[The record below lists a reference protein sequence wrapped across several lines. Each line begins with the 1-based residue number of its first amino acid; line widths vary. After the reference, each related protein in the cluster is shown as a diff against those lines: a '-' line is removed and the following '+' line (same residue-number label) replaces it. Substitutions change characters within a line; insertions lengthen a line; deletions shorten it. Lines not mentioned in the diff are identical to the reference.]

1 MSSDWVEER
10 ADVLKQMALMQQSM
24 MTMSADITSL
34 RATLTQ
40 VLGELKMRS
49 DTTGGQ
55 VGSMQLECARR
66 GERTE
71 HTAVRVAEH
80 DKRLD
85 LVEEA
90 VASIKPWLK
99 AASFIGA
106 SVGAALIGLLWA
118 VLTGSAQIIFH

>member
-1 MSSDWVEER
+1 MSDWVDER
-10 ADVLKQMALMQQSM
+10 VDVLKQMALMQQSM
-24 MTMSADITSL
+24 TTMAADITSL

-49 DTTGGQ
+49 DNTGGQ
-55 VGSMQLECARR
+55 VSSMQLECVRR
-66 GERTE
+66 GERAEQTSL
-71 HTAVRVAEH
+71 RVTEH

-85 LVEEA
+85 LVEDA

-106 SVGAALIGLLWA
+106 AVGAALIGLIWA
-118 VLTGSAQIIFH
+118 VLTGSAQIVFH